1 MWIKTKGVLGIT
13 QVVGIIKKWV
23 LSSMIDTDNIMNI
36 TRKHDISVDVI
47 NEIPIREYV
56 GKKRDKKI

>member
-1 MWIKTKGVLGIT
+1 MWKIT
-13 QVVGIIKKWV
+13 EATGIIKKWV